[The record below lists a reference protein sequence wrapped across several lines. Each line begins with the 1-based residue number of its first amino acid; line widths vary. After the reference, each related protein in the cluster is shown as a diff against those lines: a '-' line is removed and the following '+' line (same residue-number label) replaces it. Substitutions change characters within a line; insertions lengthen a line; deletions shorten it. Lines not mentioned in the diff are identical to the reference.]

1 VGSAARNVR
10 LYPLY
15 QVFFNAY
22 FWLPVFFLYFSE
34 QLSLRRVLQLE
45 AIYYVTVVVVEVPS
59 GYFSDTFGRRRTLLV
74 AAAALVVAYSLFFFG
89 QVFAVFALA
98 QVFLAIGLAFNS
110 GTDTA
115 LHFDSLCGIDRAGEY
130 ADREA
135 SVHRL
140 ALLGGA
146 VAALVGGLAA
156 AWHLRI
162 AYGLSLL
169 AALAAL
175 VTVWLMVEPPHQVV
189 PGEETVARRGFARQL
204 AACVGHLRDGT
215 LAWLLGFAILM
226 IVINHVPY
234 ELYQPYLDLLL
245 STRAVDLPG
254 RGTPLVTGVITALTM
269 LIASWATARSIRLRD
284 RIGLGATLLLC
295 TTIQVVIMAAMG
307 LVLHEVVLILIL
319 LRSVSSAIMQP
330 PMRAAITPRLPQSLR
345 ATYLSIQSLAGRLA
359 FAGTLWL
366 LSTGTEPGAA
376 ADWPRLSSMS
386 RTCAVFG
393 FAGFFVLAATARL
406 CLRGES
412 LESSDQ

>member
-1 VGSAARNVR
+1 MGSAARNVR

-34 QLSLRRVLQLE
+34 QLPLRRVLQLE

-59 GYFSDTFGRRRTLLV
+59 GYFSDTVGRRRTLMV
-74 AAAALVVAYSLFFFG
+74 AATALVLSYSLFFFG
-89 QVFAVFALA
+89 NGFAAFALA
-98 QVFLAIGLAFNS
+98 QVCLAIGLAFNS

-115 LHFDSLCGIDRAGEY
+115 LHFDSLSGIDRAGEY

-156 AWHLRI
+156 AWQIRI

-169 AALAAL
+169 AAVAAL
-175 VTVWLMVEPPHQVV
+175 VTVWFMVEPPRRTV
-189 PGEETVARRGFARQL
+189 PGEDTVARRGFARQL
-204 AACVGHLRDGT
+204 AACVGRLRDRT
-215 LAWLLGFAILM
+215 LAWLLCFAILM

-245 STRAVDLPG
+245 SDREVVLPG

-269 LIASWATARSIRLRD
+269 LIAAWATARSIRLRD
-284 RIGLGATLLLC
+284 RIGLGATLLLA
-295 TTIQVVIMAAMG
+295 TTLQVVIMAAMG
-307 LVLHEVVLILIL
+307 LVLHEAILVLIL

-345 ATYLSIQSLAGRLA
+345 ATYLSIQSLAGRFA

-376 ADWPRLSSMS
+376 PDWPTLSSMS
-386 RTCAVFG
+386 RTCALVG
-393 FAGFFVLAATARL
+393 FAGFFVLAATVGL
-406 CLRGES
+406 CLPRKFV
-412 LESSDQ
+412 ESSDQ